1 MDRDIDG
8 YHIQLL
14 RYLSF
19 DISIQMFD
27 EEETQKKFKCS
38 IAKAAN
44 GYCNENPEICP
55 GFESATTEK
64 PKPTEAQ
71 PSDTPGATDGQPE
84 ATSTVPEATSKP
96 ALFKAVATTPGSET
110 GLIT

>member
-1 MDRDIDG
+1 MDIT
-8 YHIQLL
+8 YNCFS
-14 RYLSF
+14 YLFF
-19 DISIQMFD
+19 DISLQMFD
-27 EEETQKKFKCS
+27 EEVTQNKFKCS

-44 GYCNENPEICP
+44 GYCTENPEICP

-71 PSDTPGATDGQPE
+71 PSDTPEATDGQPE
-84 ATSTVPEATSKP
+84 ATPTVSEATPKG
-96 ALFKAVATTPGSET
+96 ALFEAAATTPGSET